1 MINIKTYQNIGGT
14 ILDNQVYPVYFKPFP
29 KTKDYSIGYIN
40 RYFVQKIN
48 DLTIT
53 EVNKNKYNE
62 ISSTVYNKLSIRW
75 IISGP
80 KNNVYK
86 NKMLDEE
93 DNALEVAKLIASA
106 APAPIKKGGI
116 KQKTVRFKKNNL
128 YNKTQKQRKR
138 RRRNS
143 KVNV

>member
-29 KTKDYSIGYIN
+29 KTKDYSLGYIN

-48 DLTIT
+48 DLIIT

-86 NKMLDEE
+86 NKILNRIGVTEKNVKILNVSENKMM
-93 DNALEVAKLIASA
+93 
-106 APAPIKKGGI
+106 GI
-116 KQKTVRFKKNNL
+116 KNYLNTPLEFWNGK
-128 YNKTQKQRKR
+128 
-138 RRRNS
+138 
-143 KVNV
+143 

>member
-29 KTKDYSIGYIN
+29 KTKDYSLGYIN

-48 DLTIT
+48 DLIIT
-53 EVNKNKYNE
+53 EVNKNKYNQ

-75 IISGP
+75 IISGS

-86 NKMLDEE
+86 NKILDRIGVTEQNVKILNVSE
-93 DNALEVAKLIASA
+93 NKMM
-106 APAPIKKGGI
+106 GI
-116 KQKTVRFKKNNL
+116 KNYLNTPLEFWNGK
-128 YNKTQKQRKR
+128 
-138 RRRNS
+138 
-143 KVNV
+143 

>member
-86 NKMLDEE
+86 NKMLDRTGVTEQNIKTLNVSE
-93 DNALEVAKLIASA
+93 YKMKGLKTYLKNPLEFW
-106 APAPIKKGGI
+106 GG
-116 KQKTVRFKKNNL
+116 K
-128 YNKTQKQRKR
+128 
-138 RRRNS
+138 
-143 KVNV
+143 

>member
-29 KTKDYSIGYIN
+29 KTKDYSLGYIN

-48 DLTIT
+48 DLIIT
-53 EVNKNKYNE
+53 EVNKNKYNQ

-75 IISGP
+75 IISGS

-86 NKMLDEE
+86 NKILDRKGVQEQNIE
-93 DNALEVAKLIASA
+93 ILNISENKMTDIKNYLNNPLEFW
-106 APAPIKKGGI
+106 GG
-116 KQKTVRFKKNNL
+116 K
-128 YNKTQKQRKR
+128 
-138 RRRNS
+138 
-143 KVNV
+143 

>member
-29 KTKDYSIGYIN
+29 KTKDYSLGYIN

-48 DLTIT
+48 DLIIT
-53 EVNKNKYNE
+53 EVNKNKYNQ

-86 NKMLDEE
+86 NKILNRIGVTEQNVKILNVSENKMM
-93 DNALEVAKLIASA
+93 
-106 APAPIKKGGI
+106 GI
-116 KQKTVRFKKNNL
+116 KNYLNNPL
-128 YNKTQKQRKR
+128 EFWNGK
-138 RRRNS
+138 
-143 KVNV
+143 

>member
-29 KTKDYSIGYIN
+29 KTKDYSLGYIN

-48 DLTIT
+48 DLIIT

-86 NKMLDEE
+86 NYF
-93 DNALEVAKLIASA
+93 I
-106 APAPIKKGGI
+106 GF
-116 KQKTVRFKKNNL
+116 R
-128 YNKTQKQRKR
+128 
-138 RRRNS
+138 
-143 KVNV
+143 

>member
-86 NKMLDEE
+86 NKMLDRTGVTEQHIKTLNVSE
-93 DNALEVAKLIASA
+93 NKMKGLKTYLNNPLEFWVGK
-106 APAPIKKGGI
+106 
-116 KQKTVRFKKNNL
+116 
-128 YNKTQKQRKR
+128 
-138 RRRNS
+138 
-143 KVNV
+143 

>member
-40 RYFVQKIN
+40 RNFVQKIN

-86 NKMLDEE
+86 NKMLDRTGVTEQNIKTLNVSE
-93 DNALEVAKLIASA
+93 NKMKGLKTYLNNPLEFW
-106 APAPIKKGGI
+106 GG
-116 KQKTVRFKKNNL
+116 K
-128 YNKTQKQRKR
+128 
-138 RRRNS
+138 
-143 KVNV
+143 

>member
-1 MINIKTYQNIGGT
+1 MINIDTYQNIGGVN
-14 ILDNQVYPVYFKPFP
+14 LDNQVYPVYFKPFP
-29 KTKDYSIGYIN
+29 ITKDYVKGYIN

-86 NKMLDEE
+86 NKMLDRTGVTEQNIKTLNVSE
-93 DNALEVAKLIASA
+93 NKMKGLKTYLNNPLEFW
-106 APAPIKKGGI
+106 GG
-116 KQKTVRFKKNNL
+116 K
-128 YNKTQKQRKR
+128 
-138 RRRNS
+138 
-143 KVNV
+143 

>member
-29 KTKDYSIGYIN
+29 KTKDYSLGYIN

-48 DLTIT
+48 DLIIT
-53 EVNKNKYNE
+53 EVNKNKYNQ

-75 IISGP
+75 IISGS

-86 NKMLDEE
+86 NKILDRIGVTEQNVKILNVSE
-93 DNALEVAKLIASA
+93 NKMM
-106 APAPIKKGGI
+106 GI
-116 KQKTVRFKKNNL
+116 KNYLNNPL
-128 YNKTQKQRKR
+128 EFWNGK
-138 RRRNS
+138 
-143 KVNV
+143 

>member
-1 MINIKTYQNIGGT
+1 MINIKTYQNIGGVN
-14 ILDNQVYPVYFKPFP
+14 LDNQVYPVYFKPFP
-29 KTKDYSIGYIN
+29 ITKDYVKGYIN

-48 DLTIT
+48 DLIIT

-86 NKMLDEE
+86 NKILNRIGVTEQNVKILNVSENKMM
-93 DNALEVAKLIASA
+93 
-106 APAPIKKGGI
+106 GI
-116 KQKTVRFKKNNL
+116 KNYLNNPL
-128 YNKTQKQRKR
+128 EFWSGK
-138 RRRNS
+138 
-143 KVNV
+143 

>member
-1 MINIKTYQNIGGT
+1 MINIQTYQDIGGT
-14 ILDNQVYPVYFKPFP
+14 ILDNQVYPIYFKPFP
-29 KTKDYSIGYIN
+29 KSKDYSSGYIN

-48 DLTIT
+48 DLIIT

-86 NKMLDEE
+86 NKMLDRTGVTEQNIKILNVSE
-93 DNALEVAKLIASA
+93 KKMKGLKVYLNNPLEFW
-106 APAPIKKGGI
+106 GG
-116 KQKTVRFKKNNL
+116 K
-128 YNKTQKQRKR
+128 
-138 RRRNS
+138 
-143 KVNV
+143 

>member
-29 KTKDYSIGYIN
+29 KTKDYSLGYIN

-48 DLTIT
+48 DLIIT

-86 NKMLDEE
+86 NKILDRKGVQEQNIE
-93 DNALEVAKLIASA
+93 ILNISE
-106 APAPIKKGGI
+106 KKMKGI
-116 KQKTVRFKKNNL
+116 KNYLNNPL
-128 YNKTQKQRKR
+128 EFWNGK
-138 RRRNS
+138 
-143 KVNV
+143 